1 MLENILTSLGFD
13 LRYFAFSLLNYILI
27 SFLLYK
33 FVIKKLVVSLSE
45 RQRIIDEGIENKTK
59 YEELIKKAQHDY
71 EKIILDAKA
80 HANGFIS
87 EKKKEAYRLAD
98 SIVSEGKKQVEEML
112 RKTKLELE
120 REREEFLKY
129 VKKEAVK
136 IVVEAAKKL
145 KIKE

>member
-27 SFLLYK
+27 SFLLYR

-45 RQRIIDEGIENKTK
+45 RQRIIDKGIENKSK
-59 YEELIKKAQHDY
+59 YEELIKKAQFDY

-80 HANGFIS
+80 KANDFIS
-87 EKKKEAYRLAD
+87 EKKKEAYRMAD
-98 SIVSEGKKQVEEML
+98 NIVSEGKKQVEEML
-112 RKTKLELE
+112 NKTKMELE
-120 REREEFLKY
+120 KEKEEFLGY

-136 IVVEAAKKL
+136 VVVEAAKKL